1 MSVDELF
8 NSRRDKITRRRAD
21 QLRSPLRAAPVFGAP
36 MFARR
41 ALDHPVRQRH
51 PGSHRQEQRRRLIAW
66 QHEPMLWSEQW
77 RALGLQAP
85 IQLQA
90 EPS

>member
-1 MSVDELF
+1 MVELRAMVRGFRILRLALKTARLPTMSVDGSF

-41 ALDHPVRQRH
+41 ALDRPVRQRH
-51 PGSHRQEQRRRLIAW
+51 PGSHRQEQRR
-66 QHEPMLWSEQW
+66 P
-77 RALGLQAP
+77 
-85 IQLQA
+85 
-90 EPS
+90 